1 MFDGE
6 ATAPSPQL
14 VYGPNSAG
22 KSNLSLGAGW
32 RNASLCRSSSPPPG
46 CGRRC
51 HAAGG
56 PSPSCPGRWPRL
68 RPPARP

>member
-22 KSNLSLGAGW
+22 KSNLSLGAG
-32 RNASLCRSSSPPPG
+32 
-46 CGRRC
+46 
-51 HAAGG
+51 
-56 PSPSCPGRWPRL
+56 
-68 RPPARP
+68 